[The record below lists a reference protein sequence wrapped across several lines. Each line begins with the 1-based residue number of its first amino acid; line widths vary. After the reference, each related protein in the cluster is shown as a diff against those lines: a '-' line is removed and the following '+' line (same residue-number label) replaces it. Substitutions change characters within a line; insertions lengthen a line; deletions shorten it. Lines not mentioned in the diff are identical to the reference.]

1 MPYPLSGD
9 ALVRYSRHL
18 VLPEF
23 GHRGQERLAS
33 GSVLLVGLGGLGSPA
48 ALYLAAAG
56 VGTLGL
62 ADHDAVELSNLQRQI
77 LHSSESV
84 GRPKV
89 DSAERRLSALND
101 DVELVAHRLTVD
113 AGNVVDLVG
122 RYDVV
127 IDGSDNFVTR
137 YLVNDAAVLL
147 RKPLVHASVFRFEGQ
162 AMTVIPGSNCYR
174 CLHPQPPPPGVAP
187 SCEEGGVLGVV
198 PGLMGVIQATEAIK
212 LLAGIGET
220 LSGRLLLVDLLR
232 FRFQTMKVHRNR
244 ECAVCG
250 DEPTIR
256 TIEPLSWSCEPSTPS
271 MPSRISPAELSR
283 RLAAGG
289 SLQLIDVREEGEAAV
304 SMIEGSRLIPL
315 GQLKGQLDSLDR
327 DTETILYC
335 RSGVRSLTAARLLR
349 DHGFTRVTDLQG
361 GMKQWAREIEPHKP
375 VA

>member
-23 GHRGQERLAS
+23 GHQGQERLAS

-56 VGTLGL
+56 VGKLGL
-62 ADHDAVELSNLQRQI
+62 ADHDAVELSNLQRQV
-77 LHSSESV
+77 LHSTESV

-89 DSAERRLSALND
+89 ESAERRLSALNG
-101 DVELVAHRLTVD
+101 DVELAVHHQTID
-113 AGNVVDLVG
+113 AGNVVELVSQ
-122 RYDVV
+122 YDVI

-137 YLVNDAAVLL
+137 YLVNDAAVLQ

-162 AMTVIPGSNCYR
+162 AMTITPGSNCYR

-250 DEPTIR
+250 DTPSIR
-256 TIEPLSWSCEPSTPS
+256 QIEPLTWSCEPA
-271 MPSRISPAELSR
+271 MPARISPAELSR
-283 RLAAGG
+283 RLAAGEP
-289 SLQLIDVREEGEAAV
+289 LQLIDVREQREAAV
-304 SMIEGSRLIPL
+304 SIIEGSRLIPL
-315 GQLKGQLDSLDR
+315 GQLQGELDSLDR
-327 DTETILYC
+327 NAETVLYC
-335 RSGVRSLTAARLLR
+335 RSGVRSATAAKLLR